1 MYMSCTEAV
10 LVGLF
15 VCVCREQLL
24 CQCILFNLHLFGT
37 LHIYSTMNEVYFENS
52 DVSLVDGNTTVK
64 YTDILH
70 KDRL

>member
-1 MYMSCTEAV
+1 
-10 LVGLF
+10 
-15 VCVCREQLL
+15 
-24 CQCILFNLHLFGT
+24 
-37 LHIYSTMNEVYFENS
+37 MNEVYFENS